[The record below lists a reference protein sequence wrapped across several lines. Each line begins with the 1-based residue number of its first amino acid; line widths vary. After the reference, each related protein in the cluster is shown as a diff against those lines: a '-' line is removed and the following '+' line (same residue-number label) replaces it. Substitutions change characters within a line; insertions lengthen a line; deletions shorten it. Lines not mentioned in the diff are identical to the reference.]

1 MNKTF
6 AALFALASA
15 ACFGVGAHAQT
26 SQETPAGSTGV
37 MTHSQASDAKN
48 QAGAHY
54 DAAKKEADARLDLN
68 KANCES
74 QLNGAQE
81 HACKDDAKAQAKKD
95 KADAKVQMEDSK
107 ASIKANTK

>member
-6 AALFALASA
+6 AAIFAVASA
-15 ACFGVGAHAQT
+15 ACFSLAAHAQT
-26 SQETPAGSTGV
+26 TTQDSTATTGV
-37 MTHSQASDAKN
+37 MTHSQARDAKN
-48 QAGAHY
+48 QADAHY

-81 HACKDDAKAQAKKD
+81 RACKDDAKAQAKKE
-95 KADAKVQMEDSK
+95 KADAKVQKEDSK
-107 ASIKANTK
+107 ADIKATTK